1 MESASPLNAQQ
12 IEFWNGPAGE
22 KWAALQERMDLNM
35 NAITDAGIPFAAPKS
50 RERALDIGWGSG
62 TTTLL
67 LARAVAPGGTAS
79 GIDISTPMLSLA
91 RARAAAQNPDIAF
104 VEADAS
110 VHDFQP
116 VFDLVFSR
124 FGVMFFAEPVAV

>member
-1 MESASPLNAQQ
+1 MESASSLNAQQ

-35 NAITDAGIPFAAPKS
+35 NAITDAVIPFAAPKS
-50 RERALDIGWGSG
+50 GERALDIGCGAG

-67 LARAVAPGGTAS
+67 LALAVAPEGRAA
-79 GIDISTPMLSLA
+79 GIDISTPMLNLA
-91 RARAAAQNPDIAF
+91 RARAAAQNADIAF

-110 VHDFQP
+110 GHEFQP
-116 VFDLVFSR
+116 VFDLVFSP
-124 FGVMFFAEPVAV
+124 FC